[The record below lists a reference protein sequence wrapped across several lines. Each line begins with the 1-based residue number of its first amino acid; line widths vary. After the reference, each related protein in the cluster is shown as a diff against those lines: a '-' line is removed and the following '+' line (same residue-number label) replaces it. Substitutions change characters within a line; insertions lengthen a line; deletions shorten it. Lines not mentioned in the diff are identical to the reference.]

1 MPVDRYWPALGAE
14 TAGIATAIA
23 VILGIPLAWILQG
36 RHFRGKRTVEAIAAS
51 ATVLPAPLLCYCL
64 LARLGHVWPLTRP
77 GLAAAGVVSVLPFL
91 LRRLRWSFAAL
102 NPAFGKAARSL
113 GAPEWRVFARVDLPL
128 VWRPAMTA
136 AAWAVA
142 RLLLEF
148 AAALWIAEP
157 RP

>member
-14 TAGIATAIA
+14 MAGIATAIA
-23 VILGIPLAWILQG
+23 VILGLPLAWILQG
-36 RHFRGKRTVEAIAAS
+36 RQFPGKRTVEAAA
-51 ATVLPAPLLCYCL
+51 AAAMALPAPLLCYYL
-64 LARLGHVWPLTRP
+64 LARLGHLWPLTRP

-91 LRRLRWSFAAL
+91 LRRLRWSFASL
-102 NPAFGKAARSL
+102 NPAYGKAARSL

-128 VWRPAMTA
+128 VWRPATIA
-136 AAWAVA
+136 AVWALA

-148 AAALWIAEP
+148 AAAFWIAEP